1 MFSSI
6 APGIAGLYMSA
17 VFGATLSTTSSSI
30 NSCSVVIIED
40 IMKDSELS
48 FSKIRFE
55 LYFVNLIAASNELES
70 SVYPLLFK
78 VFHGHGRCCDYR
90 LRLLIEKL

>member
-48 FSKIRFE
+48 FSKLRFV
-55 LYFVNLIAASNELES
+55 LISVNPVIASNELES
-70 SVYPLLFK
+70 SVYSLLFK
-78 VFHGHGRCCDYR
+78 VFYGHGRCCDYR